1 MTSTSTDYKPA
12 LVQEKIL
19 GVVRKRQGEATTADL
34 VALTGLPKAQVEAE
48 LPAVADEFG
57 ARLKVTESGEI
68 LWSFPAGLKSRY
80 TGFLPSLRR
89 AWKAFKKGFVAVA
102 SLLFKAWIVLM
113 LVGYFVFF
121 VALIVVAVLASIA
134 ISMAAK
140 GDRDSDRGG
149 GGGGLFLA
157 GRLLDTFV
165 RIWFYSELF
174 KGPEARAAD
183 WRRRD
188 AKKAGRRP
196 LHKAVFSFVLG
207 EGDPNADW
215 DTVEK
220 KAVVAFLQSNKGIIT
235 IHEFMAITG
244 LSPVEAET
252 RINRYLFEFEGE
264 PQVTEE
270 GTIYYSF
277 PSLLRRK
284 DRVDRTYGGT
294 TPMRRLWTFSA
305 NPAKA
310 NRTFAFFNG
319 FNLLLGGYFLHG
331 ALTVPTENIR
341 LLLEILLN
349 ATKPVRIADTGLL
362 GGFDFLYGVTNV
374 LFQAVVPGDPATL
387 IAWALGL
394 VPISFSVLFFLVPY
408 LRKQRLEKAN
418 EAIETENLRRIVYRS
433 VLSSPSGV
441 RPEAI
446 GLQAAA
452 NPKDGRAAERL
463 VVELAAATGG
473 SPGADGSYSF
483 GEIARS
489 EGEAAKARAIVKD
502 SDFDLGAQVFD
513 SHS

>member
-1 MTSTSTDYKPA
+1 MSSTTTDYKPA

-19 GVVRKRQGEATTADL
+19 GVFRKRQGEATTADL

-68 LWSFPAGLKSRY
+68 LWSFPDGMRSRY
-80 TGFLPSLRR
+80 TGLLPSLKRG
-89 AWKAFKKGFVAVA
+89 WKAFKKGLVAAA
-102 SLLFKAWIVLM
+102 SLLFKLWIVVM
-113 LVGYFVFF
+113 LVGYFVLF
-121 VALIVVAVLASIA
+121 VALILLALLLSVAA
-134 ISMAAK
+134 SMAGK
-140 GDRDSDRGG
+140 DDRDRGSG
-149 GGGGLFLA
+149 SGLGGLFLA
-157 GRLLDTFV
+157 RGLIDTFV

-174 KGPEARAAD
+174 KGPEQRAYERD
-183 WRRRD
+183 RRQSR
-188 AKKAGRRP
+188 KANKRP
-196 LHKAVFSFVLG
+196 LYKAIFSFVLG
-207 EGDPNADW
+207 DGDPNADW
-215 DTVEK
+215 DTIEK

-244 LSPVEAET
+244 LSPSEAEV

-264 PQVTEE
+264 PEVSDA

-284 DRVDRTYGGT
+284 DKVDRTYGGT
-294 TPMRRLWTFSA
+294 TPMKKLAAFSA

-319 FNLLLGGYFLHG
+319 FNLLLSGYFG
-331 ALTVPTENIR
+331 AMALAFHP
-341 LLLEILLN
+341 LLERLYQPPYDVKLIITRGLDGFYLIIHQVLG
-349 ATKPVRIADTGLL
+349 KLMGVADPAALL
-362 GGFDFLYGVTNV
+362 GWGLG
-374 LFQAVVPGDPATL
+374 AVPFV
-387 IAWALGL
+387 
-394 VPISFSVLFFLVPY
+394 FSVLFFLVPI
-408 LRKQRLEKAN
+408 LRKLRLDASN
-418 EAIETENLRRIVYRS
+418 EAVKTENLRRLAYRTII
-433 VLSSPSGV
+433 SSPESV

-452 NPKDGRAAERL
+452 SAVANPKDGKMAERL

-483 GEIARS
+483 AEIARS
-489 EGEAAKARAIVKD
+489 EGEAAKARAAVKE